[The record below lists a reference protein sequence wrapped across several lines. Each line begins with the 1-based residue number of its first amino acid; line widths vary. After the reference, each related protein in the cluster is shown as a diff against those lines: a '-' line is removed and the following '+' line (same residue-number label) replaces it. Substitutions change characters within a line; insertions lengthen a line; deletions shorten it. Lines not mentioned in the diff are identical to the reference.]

1 MNAPLI
7 VHPSE
12 YASNLQ
18 RELAYQS
25 AVFTV
30 LLATTRPKGT
40 RRGQPMLSA
49 DEVAAMDLAM
59 SMGLSPEG
67 FAARIVAADKKAGV
81 GAVPPVDADEPP
93 SDTEILERLIARNCL
108 GAVRH
113 YDGSGWSWNTTI
125 YPSARAALAAFMKA
139 TG

>member
-1 MNAPLI
+1 MSAPLI
-7 VHPSE
+7 IHPSE
-12 YASNLQ
+12 YSSRLQ

-40 RRGQPMLSA
+40 RRGQPMLSP
-49 DEVAAMDLAM
+49 DEVKEMDLAM

-67 FAARIVAADKKAGV
+67 FAARIVARDKASAG
-81 GAVPPVDADEPP
+81 AEPP
-93 SDTEILERLIARNCL
+93 AKAEEPPTDTEILERLIARNCL

-113 YDGSGWSWNTTI
+113 YDGSGWSWNATI
-125 YPSARAALAAFMKA
+125 YPSARSALAAFMKA
-139 TG
+139 TA